1 MICNKCGAENP
12 DAFKHCAGC
21 GHKLQSGGEER
32 RSGAGRALRPRRLEL
47 LETHIP
53 VASPE
58 VLGKY
63 VEAWLV
69 AVLVCAAT
77 WVLVDRQLAWPFYPL
92 AALAAGYCRLRG
104 ITWGL

>member
-12 DAFKHCAGC
+12 DDFKLCAGC
-21 GHKLQSGGEER
+21 GHKLQSGGEDR
-32 RSGAGRALRPRRLEL
+32 GGGVGRALKPRRLDL
-47 LETHIP
+47 LETRIP
-53 VASPE
+53 VASPA
-58 VLGKY
+58 VLGKF

-69 AVLVCAAT
+69 AVLVCAAA

-104 ITWGL
+104 ITFSV